1 MAKDYYKILGVER
14 NVEPAALKKAYRK
27 LAQTYHPDR
36 NPGDKAAEDRF
47 KEITE
52 AYAVLSDAEKRK
64 QYDRFGES
72 GFHQRYSQEDI
83 FRNVDLGDLFGGGGA
98 EDLFSQLFGG
108 ARGRSGARGRVH
120 RPAPKGQ
127 DYSMEIRIPL
137 RMAIEGGERRVD
149 YRSDQRVEQ
158 INVRIPPGIEEGAKL
173 RIAGKGGE
181 APAGG
186 KPGDLFLQI
195 HVDADPVFRREGRD
209 LLVDIPLPFSQI
221 ALGTSV
227 EVPTLKGTKR
237 VKIPA
242 GMQPGSKVRLRGF
255 GVPESAARPA
265 GDLYAVVQVSVPESL
280 SPRQRE
286 LLGLL
291 AETGL

>member
-1 MAKDYYKILGVER
+1 MAKDYYKTLGVER
-14 NVEPAALKKAYRK
+14 NVEPTALKKAYRK

-36 NPGDKAAEDRF
+36 NPGDKAAEERF

-83 FRNVDLGDLFGGGGA
+83 FRNVDFGDLFGGGGA

-108 ARGRSGARGRVH
+108 GHGRGGARGRVR
-120 RPAPKGQ
+120 RPPLKGQ
-127 DYSMEIRIPL
+127 DYSMELSIPL

-173 RIAGKGGE
+173 RVAGKGGE

-195 HVDADPVFRREGRD
+195 HIDADPVFRREGRD
-209 LLVDIPLPFSQI
+209 LLVDIPLTFSQI
-221 ALGTSV
+221 ALGTSI

-242 GMQPGSKVRLRGF
+242 GMQSGGKIRLRGF
-255 GVPESAARPA
+255 GVPESAAKPA
-265 GDLYAVVQVSVPESL
+265 GDLYAVVQVSVPEDLNS
-280 SPRQRE
+280 RQRE
-286 LLGLL
+286 LLELL
-291 AETGL
+291 AEAGL